1 MVALHGRG
9 AGTRNLIR
17 TLGVVA
23 CLVAA
28 AAVMPACSSGENA
41 QEAAPSPA
49 ATVAASEATT
59 NTEEMLL
66 GTWNMGNYQT
76 FTPDGTYYANTK
88 QYFED
93 GSWAVA
99 GDKVDSFETGT
110 YTFDGA
116 TLSVTT
122 TEPYEGYCQP
132 DTTGQY
138 AVTFVDADTMTLE
151 EIDDECNGR
160 VPAWMA
166 GPWTRVTQL
175 SSDG

>member
-1 MVALHGRG
+1 MVALHGRKTQ
-9 AGTRNLIR
+9 ARYPIR

-23 CLVAA
+23 CMLAA
-28 AAVMPACSSGENA
+28 AAMMPACSSGETA
-41 QEAAPSPA
+41 QEAAPSSA
-49 ATVAASEATT
+49 TTVAASEATM
-59 NTEEMLL
+59 NTEEMLT

-76 FTPDGTYYANTK
+76 FTPDGTYYASTK

-110 YTFDGA
+110 FTFDGA

-151 EIDDECNGR
+151 EIDDECYGR
-160 VPAWMA
+160 VPAWTA
-166 GPWTRVTQL
+166 GPWTRVTEL
-175 SSDG
+175 SSEG